1 MYKFSL
7 VLATYGRLDEVRD
20 FFDSIVNSDYNLS
33 KVEIIVVDQND
44 SINLD
49 QIIKSY
55 NDKVNI
61 KHIKSQ
67 VKGLS
72 KNRNIG
78 INISSGEYIA
88 FPDDD
93 CKYMKDTLKIVD
105 EHFEKNKDLY
115 AIMGRIIDENGDDCI
130 RKWSESEE
138 IINKYNF
145 YTKLSSITL
154 FKRNTKPK
162 QLFNERLGVGEYF
175 GSNEDADIVY
185 KAINRKKIIKYFP
198 DIVLHHPKSPE
209 IKDINKVYSYGL
221 GFGALCKENISLNI
235 IILFFKVIIYHIL
248 KLGISIITL
257 NKIDVKLRY
266 KYVQSRIHG
275 FLVYK
280 RKEQKNELQ

>member
-55 NDKVNI
+55 NNKVNI

-105 EHFEKNKDLY
+105 EYFEKNKELY

-185 KAINRKKIIKYFP
+185 KSIKSNKKIKYFP
-198 DIVLHHPKSPE
+198 SIVLFHPKPKN
-209 IKDINKVYSYGL
+209 IIDRNKVNSYGL
-221 GFGALCKENISLNI
+221 GFGALCKENFDFNISL
-235 IILFFKVIIYHIL
+235 LYVKVIVYHSL
-248 KLGISIITL
+248 KMIISI
-257 NKIDVKLRY
+257 VKFDKDGCNLRY
-266 KYVQSRIHG
+266 EYLKSRFRG
-275 FLVYK
+275 FYEYK
-280 RKEQKNELQ
+280 KERFSDE